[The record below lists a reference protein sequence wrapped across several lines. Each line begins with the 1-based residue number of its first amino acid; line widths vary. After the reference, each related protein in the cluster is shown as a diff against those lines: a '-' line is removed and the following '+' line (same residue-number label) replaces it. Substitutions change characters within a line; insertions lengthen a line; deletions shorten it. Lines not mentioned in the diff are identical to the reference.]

1 MDRLRRQLFK
11 KSYATVSMG
20 VSLQRR
26 SFRELAC
33 FLRSSERRTLHLRKQ
48 QPNTSLRYF
57 TVQTHSGIR
66 VLNKEQK

>member
-33 FLRSSERRTLHLRKQ
+33 FLRSSEGRTFA
-48 QPNTSLRYF
+48 TS
-57 TVQTHSGIR
+57 QTAAEHELSLFHR
-66 VLNKEQK
+66 TDPFRNSRSE